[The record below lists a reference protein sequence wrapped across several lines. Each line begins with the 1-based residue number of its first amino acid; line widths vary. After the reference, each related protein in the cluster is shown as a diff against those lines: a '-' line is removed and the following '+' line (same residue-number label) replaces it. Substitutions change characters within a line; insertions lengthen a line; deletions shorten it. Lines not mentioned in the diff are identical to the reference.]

1 VAFKLCDAITLGKF
15 FRAHLSTHHQMIW
28 GFAILFTSYFICMVA
43 FILGFKKTKVFS
55 SVRILSKTRFSII
68 IPFRNEAEN
77 LPSLLKTIAKL
88 NYPFELFE
96 IIFVNDTSEDNSEAI
111 IAAAIEKS
119 KFSIKLIQNKRVSN
133 SPKKDA
139 IQEAIKNSNCEWI
152 LTTDADCELPKNWLN
167 VFDSYI
173 QQNDCVMVCGPVVY
187 KSKGNSLENFQ
198 QLDGFSLQS
207 ITIGSFGLNIPLLN
221 NGANLAYKKISYF
234 IVNGFSGN
242 GHIAS
247 GDDIFLLEKMKKHFP
262 DMVHFLKSP
271 DAIVSTKPQQT
282 WKEVLNQ
289 RIRWA
294 SKTSKQK
301 NTTSI
306 LLGILV
312 FLVNFSVL
320 IIPAFMVFDFENIL
334 FYTSLLF
341 FKIITDYLVVRQ
353 TALFFDEKIAFWK
366 FLWQPFVYSFIVLA
380 VVFGSFGGNY
390 SWKGR
395 TYEKQ

>member
-1 VAFKLCDAITLGKF
+1 
-15 FRAHLSTHHQMIW
+15 MIW
-28 GFAILFTSYFICMVA
+28 ILVILFLVYFICMMGLVG
-43 FILGFKKTKVFS
+43 GFQKVPPFS
-55 SVRILSKTRFSII
+55 SETKNPNTCFSVI
-68 IPFRNEAEN
+68 IPFRNEAKN
-77 LPSLLKTIAKL
+77 LPSLLKSIEVL
-88 NYPFELFE
+88 NYPSELFE
-96 IIFVNDTSEDNSEAI
+96 VIFVNDASEDNSEAI
-111 IAAAIEKS
+111 ISAAIEKS
-119 KFSIKLIQNKRVSN
+119 KFSIKVIQNIRVSN

-139 IQEAIKNSNCEWI
+139 IQEAITNSNFEWI
-152 LTTDADCELPKNWLN
+152 ITTDADCELPKNWLN

-173 QQNDCVMVCGPVVY
+173 QQNDSVMICGPVIY

-198 QLDGFSLQS
+198 QLDGLSLQAV
-207 ITIGSFGLNIPLLN
+207 TIGSFGLKIALLN

-301 NTTSI
+301 NTASI
-306 LLGILV
+306 LLGMLV
-312 FLVNFSVL
+312 FLTNISILALPF
-320 IIPAFMVFDFENIL
+320 FMGFDSENIL
-334 FYTSLLF
+334 IYTSLFF
-341 FKIITDYLVVRQ
+341 FKIITDYVVIHQ
-353 TALFFDEKIAFWK
+353 IALFFDEEILLWK
-366 FLWQPFVYSFIVLA
+366 FLWQPFLYAVIVLL

-395 TYEKQ
+395 SFEKQ

>member
-1 VAFKLCDAITLGKF
+1 
-15 FRAHLSTHHQMIW
+15 MIW
-28 GFAILFTSYFICMVA
+28 GFAILFAGYFVCMVA
-43 FILGFKKTKVFS
+43 IIYGFKKVKFFS
-55 SVRILSKTRFSII
+55 LEEINPKTRFSIV

-96 IIFVNDTSEDNSEAI
+96 IIFVNDASEDNSEAI

-139 IQEAIKNSNCEWI
+139 IQEAIKNSNFEWI
-152 LTTDADCELPKNWLN
+152 ITTDADCELPKNWLN

-173 QQNDCVMVCGPVVY
+173 QQNDCVMVCGPVIY
-187 KSKGNSLENFQ
+187 KSNGSFIDNFQ
-198 QLDGFSLQS
+198 KLDGFSLQF

-221 NGANLAYKKISYF
+221 NGANLAYRKDAFLK
-234 IVNGFSGN
+234 VNGFSGN
-242 GHIAS
+242 DHIAS
-247 GDDIFLLEKMKKHFP
+247 GDDIFLLEKMKKHFQ
-262 DMVHFLKSP
+262 DRVHFLKTP
-271 DAIVSTKPQQT
+271 DVIVSTKPQPS
-282 WKEVLNQ
+282 WRNVINQ

>member
-1 VAFKLCDAITLGKF
+1 
-15 FRAHLSTHHQMIW
+15 
-28 GFAILFTSYFICMVA
+28 MVA

-55 SVRILSKTRFSII
+55 SERILSKTRFSVI

-173 QQNDCVMVCGPVVY
+173 QQNDSIMVCGPVIY
-187 KSKGNSLENFQ
+187 KSNGSFIDNFQ
-198 QLDGFSLQS
+198 KLDGFSLQS

-221 NGANLAYKKISYF
+221 NGANLAYRKDAFLK
-234 IVNGFSGN
+234 VNGFSGN
-242 GHIAS
+242 DHIAS
-247 GDDIFLLEKMKKHFP
+247 GDDIFLLERMKKHFP
-262 DMVHFLKSP
+262 DRVHFLKTP
-271 DAIVSTKPQQT
+271 DAIVSTKPQPS
-282 WKEVLNQ
+282 WRNVINQ

-380 VVFGSFGGNY
+380 VVLGSFGGNY